1 MLFGSSGVGGVLPEA
16 GSGICRVG
24 LHRPSHR
31 EGLLL
36 SFGFGKRLRTMASD
50 NKAGV
55 MNPLQA
61 LEQRLQQHGDAVAFV
76 QPLGG
81 GELREYTWKDV
92 DDEAR
97 RIAAYLHAQGMEKGD
112 HVALVSKNCAE
123 WIITDVAIWMAGGVS
138 VPLYPTLVAETVR
151 QIMEHSESKFL
162 FVGKLDDWDMMKAGV
177 PDGVKQIA
185 LSLAPEDALNAF
197 PKWSDVIRETA
208 PLTEVNT
215 PDMADLATIVY
226 TSGTTGM
233 PKGVMHD
240 FQGLSIVG
248 EKMIKVYNL
257 EPNERMISYLPLS
270 HVAERVAVEIAVL
283 YVGNKIFFAE
293 SLDTF
298 GEDIKRA
305 QPTVFFAV
313 PRIWSKFYQKASE
326 AVPPKKLNTLLKIP
340 FLNKI
345 IKKKV
350 LGAMGLDECRIALS
364 GAAALSPDIITW
376 FKKLGLEILEV
387 YGMTENLAWS
397 HTTEEGDQQIG
408 WVGTPN
414 DGVECRIG
422 DGGEIMVRSLGNMK
436 GYYKQPEKT
445 AEDLT
450 EDGWLHTGDVGEIDA
465 KGRLR
470 ITGRVKEIFKT
481 EKGKYVAPAPI
492 ENRIVT
498 LPGLELACV
507 IGQGMPQPIALLNIT
522 PEEQEKL
529 SNGAEKEHFTKE
541 LEKLLAQ
548 VNEQLDPHER
558 MSTLVVC
565 KEAWTVENNMIT
577 PTLKLKR
584 NEIEKHYADGI
595 AQWGKTR
602 GVVWEA

>member
-1 MLFGSSGVGGVLPEA
+1 
-16 GSGICRVG
+16 
-24 LHRPSHR
+24 
-31 EGLLL
+31 
-36 SFGFGKRLRTMASD
+36 MASD

-197 PKWSDVIRETA
+197 PKWSDIIRETA

-326 AVPPKKLNTLLKIP
+326 AVPPKN
-340 FLNKI
+340 
-345 IKKKV
+345 
-350 LGAMGLDECRIALS
+350 
-364 GAAALSPDIITW
+364 AAQDSLPEQD
-376 FKKLGLEILEV
+376 
-387 YGMTENLAWS
+387 
-397 HTTEEGDQQIG
+397 HQEESAG
-408 WVGTPN
+408 
-414 DGVECRIG
+414 
-422 DGGEIMVRSLGNMK
+422 
-436 GYYKQPEKT
+436 
-445 AEDLT
+445 
-450 EDGWLHTGDVGEIDA
+450 
-465 KGRLR
+465 
-470 ITGRVKEIFKT
+470 
-481 EKGKYVAPAPI
+481 
-492 ENRIVT
+492 
-498 LPGLELACV
+498 
-507 IGQGMPQPIALLNIT
+507 
-522 PEEQEKL
+522 
-529 SNGAEKEHFTKE
+529 SNGA
-541 LEKLLAQ
+541 
-548 VNEQLDPHER
+548 
-558 MSTLVVC
+558 
-565 KEAWTVENNMIT
+565 
-577 PTLKLKR
+577 
-584 NEIEKHYADGI
+584 
-595 AQWGKTR
+595 
-602 GVVWEA
+602 

>member
-1 MLFGSSGVGGVLPEA
+1 MTTEKSVL
-16 GSGICRVG
+16 
-24 LHRPSHR
+24 
-31 EGLLL
+31 
-36 SFGFGKRLRTMASD
+36 T
-50 NKAGV
+50 
-55 MNPLQA
+55 PLQA
-61 LEQRLQQHGDAVAFV
+61 LAQRCSQHGDAVAFV

-81 GELREYTWKDV
+81 GKLREYTWKQV
-92 DDEAR
+92 DEEAR
-97 RIAAYLHAQGMEKGD
+97 KIAAYLQSQGMQKGD

-177 PDGVKQIA
+177 PEGVAQIA
-185 LSLAPEDALNAF
+185 LSLAPEDALQSF
-197 PKWSDVIRETA
+197 PKWSDIIRDTV
-208 PLTEVNT
+208 PLADVNV
-215 PDMADLATIVY
+215 PDLGDLATIVY

-240 FQGLSIVG
+240 FASLSTVG
-248 EKMIKVYNL
+248 EKMIKVYDL
-257 EPNERMISYLPLS
+257 KPDERMISYLPLS

-326 AVPPKKLNTLLKIP
+326 AVPPKKLNRLLKIP

-364 GAAALSPDIITW
+364 GAAALSPEIITW
-376 FKKLGLEILEV
+376 FKKLDLEILEV

-422 DGGEIMVRSLGNMK
+422 EGGEILVRSLGNMK

-450 EDGWLHTGDVGEIDA
+450 EDGWLRTGDVGEIDG

-492 ENRIVT
+492 ENRLST
-498 LPGLELACV
+498 MPGLELACV
-507 IGQGMPQPIALLNIT
+507 IGQGMGQPVALLNIT
-522 PEEQEKL
+522 PEEQERL
-529 SNGAEKEHFTKE
+529 SKGSEKEHFTKE
-541 LEKLLAQ
+541 LEKLLAR
-548 VNEQLDPHER
+548 VNEVLDPHER
-558 MSTLVVC
+558 MTTLIVC
-565 KEAWTVENNMIT
+565 KDAWSVENNLIT

-584 NEIEKHYADGI
+584 NEIEKRYGDDI
-595 AQWGKTR
+595 VQWSKTR

>member
-1 MLFGSSGVGGVLPEA
+1 MTTDNKTGVVTPLKALQQRCDKQGSS
-16 GSGICRVG
+16 
-24 LHRPSHR
+24 
-31 EGLLL
+31 
-36 SFGFGKRLRTMASD
+36 
-50 NKAGV
+50 
-55 MNPLQA
+55 
-61 LEQRLQQHGDAVAFV
+61 VAFV
-76 QPLGG
+76 QPMGG
-81 GELREYTWKDV
+81 GELREYTWKQIDE
-92 DDEAR
+92 EAR
-97 RIAAYLHAQGMEKGD
+97 KIAAYLQSQGMQKGD

-123 WIITDVAIWMAGGVS
+123 WIITDLAIWMAGGVS
-138 VPLYPTLVAETVR
+138 VPLYPTLVEETVR
-151 QIMEHSESKFL
+151 QILEHSESKFL
-162 FVGKLDDWDMMKAGV
+162 FVGKLDDWEMMKNGV

-185 LSLAPEDALNAF
+185 FTLAPESALSAF
-197 PKWSDVIRETA
+197 PKWPDIIRDTA
-208 PLTEVNT
+208 PLAEVNE
-215 PDMADLATIVY
+215 PDLSDLATIVY

-240 FQGLSIVG
+240 FNAFSIVG
-248 EKMIKVYNL
+248 EKMIKVYDL
-257 EPNERMISYLPLS
+257 QPDERMISYLPLS
-270 HVAERVAVEIAVL
+270 HVAERVAVEIAQL
-283 YVGNKIFFAE
+283 YVGNKVFFAE

-326 AVPPKKLNTLLKIP
+326 AVPPKKLNKLLKIP
-340 FLNKI
+340 FLNKV

-350 LGAMGLDECRIALS
+350 LGAMGLDQCRIALS
-364 GAAALSPDIITW
+364 GAAALSPEIITW
-376 FKKLGLEILEV
+376 FKKLDLEILEV

-422 DGGEIMVRSLGNMK
+422 EGGEILVRSLGNMK
-436 GYYKQPEKT
+436 GYYKQPDKT

-450 EDGWLHTGDVGEIDA
+450 DDGWLHTGDVGEIDP

-492 ENRIVT
+492 ENRLVT

-507 IGQGMPQPIALLNIT
+507 IGEGMGQPIALLNLT
-522 PEEQEKL
+522 PEEQDKL
-529 SNGAEKEHFTKE
+529 SKGSGKEQFTKE
-541 LEKLLAQ
+541 LEQLLAR
-548 VNEQLDPHER
+548 VNTELDPHER
-558 MSTLVVC
+558 LTCLVVC
-565 KEAWTVENNMIT
+565 KEAWTVENSMIT

-584 NEIEKHYADGI
+584 NEIEKHYAEGI
-595 AQWGKTR
+595 AQWSKTK

>member
-1 MLFGSSGVGGVLPEA
+1 MS
-16 GSGICRVG
+16 
-24 LHRPSHR
+24 
-31 EGLLL
+31 
-36 SFGFGKRLRTMASD
+36 
-50 NKAGV
+50 
-55 MNPLQA
+55 PLKA
-61 LEQRLQQHGDAVAFV
+61 LEQRCEKQGQSVAMV
-76 QPLGG
+76 QPMGG
-81 GELREYTWKDV
+81 GELQDYTWARIN
-92 DDEAR
+92 DEAR
-97 RIAAYLHAQGMEKGD
+97 RMAAYLQSQGVQKGD

-123 WIITDVAIWMAGGVS
+123 WIIADLAIWMAGAVS

-162 FVGKLDDWDMMKAGV
+162 FVGKLDDWDIMKGGV
-177 PDGVKQIA
+177 PDGVKQVA
-185 LSLAPEDALNAF
+185 FTLAPRDALNDF
-197 PKWSDVIRETA
+197 PNWGDIIRDTA
-208 PLTEVNT
+208 PLEQVAE
-215 PDMADLATIVY
+215 PAMEDIATIIY

-240 FQGLSIVG
+240 FQSFSIVG

-257 EPNERMISYLPLS
+257 TPEERMISYLPLS
-270 HVAERVAVEIAVL
+270 HVAERVAVEIAQL
-283 YVGNKIFFAE
+283 YVGGKIFFAE
-293 SLDTF
+293 SLETF

-313 PRIWSKFYQKASE
+313 PRIWSKLYQKASE
-326 AVPPKKLNTLLKIP
+326 AVPPKKLNKLLKIP
-340 FLNKI
+340 FLNKV

-350 LGAMGLDECRIALS
+350 LGAMGLDQCRIALS

-376 FKKLGLEILEV
+376 FKKLDLEILEV

-397 HTTEEGDQQIG
+397 HTTEEGDQKIG

-422 DGGEIMVRSLGNMK
+422 EGGEIMVRSLGNMK

-450 EDGWLHTGDVGEIDA
+450 EDGWLHTGDVGEIDE

-492 ENRIVT
+492 ENRLST
-498 LPGLELACV
+498 QPGLELSCV
-507 IGQGMPQPIALLNIT
+507 IGQGMGQPIALLNIT
-522 PEEQEKL
+522 PEEQVKL
-529 SNGAEKEHFTKE
+529 SKASEKEHFTKE
-541 LEKLLAQ
+541 LEALLAR
-548 VNEQLDPHER
+548 VNNELDPHER
-558 MSTLVVC
+558 MTTLVVC
-565 KEAWTVENNMIT
+565 KDAWTVENNLIT

-584 NEIEKHYADGI
+584 NEIEKRYADDI
-595 AQWGKTR
+595 PKWAKTK

>member
-1 MLFGSSGVGGVLPEA
+1 
-16 GSGICRVG
+16 
-24 LHRPSHR
+24 
-31 EGLLL
+31 
-36 SFGFGKRLRTMASD
+36 
-50 NKAGV
+50 
-55 MNPLQA
+55 
-61 LEQRLQQHGDAVAFV
+61 
-76 QPLGG
+76 
-81 GELREYTWKDV
+81 
-92 DDEAR
+92 
-97 RIAAYLHAQGMEKGD
+97 
-112 HVALVSKNCAE
+112 
-123 WIITDVAIWMAGGVS
+123 
-138 VPLYPTLVAETVR
+138 
-151 QIMEHSESKFL
+151 
-162 FVGKLDDWDMMKAGV
+162 MMKAGV
-177 PDGVKQIA
+177 PEGVAQIA
-185 LSLAPEDALNAF
+185 LSLAPEDALQSF
-197 PKWSDVIRETA
+197 PKWSDIIRDTV
-208 PLTEVNT
+208 PLADVNV
-215 PDMADLATIVY
+215 PDLGDLATIVY

-240 FQGLSIVG
+240 FASLSTVG
-248 EKMIKVYNL
+248 EKMIKVYDL
-257 EPNERMISYLPLS
+257 KPDERMISYLPLS

-326 AVPPKKLNTLLKIP
+326 AVPPKKLNRLLKIP

-364 GAAALSPDIITW
+364 GAAALSPEIITW
-376 FKKLGLEILEV
+376 FKKLDLEILEV

-422 DGGEIMVRSLGNMK
+422 EGGEILVRSLGNMK

-450 EDGWLHTGDVGEIDA
+450 EDGWLRTGDVGEIDG

-492 ENRIVT
+492 ENRLST
-498 LPGLELACV
+498 MPGLELACV
-507 IGQGMPQPIALLNIT
+507 IGQGMGQPVALLNIT
-522 PEEQEKL
+522 PEEQERL
-529 SNGAEKEHFTKE
+529 SKGSEKEHFTKE
-541 LEKLLAQ
+541 LEKLLAR
-548 VNEQLDPHER
+548 VNEVLDPHER
-558 MSTLVVC
+558 MTTLIVC
-565 KEAWTVENNMIT
+565 KDAWSVENNLIT

-584 NEIEKHYADGI
+584 NEIEKRYGDDI
-595 AQWGKTR
+595 VQWSKTR

>member
-1 MLFGSSGVGGVLPEA
+1 M
-16 GSGICRVG
+16 
-24 LHRPSHR
+24 
-31 EGLLL
+31 
-36 SFGFGKRLRTMASD
+36 T
-50 NKAGV
+50 
-55 MNPLQA
+55 PLQA
-61 LEQRLQQHGDAVAFV
+61 LAQRRSQHGDAVAFV

-81 GELREYTWKDV
+81 GELREYTWKQV
-92 DDEAR
+92 DEEAR
-97 RIAAYLHAQGMEKGD
+97 KIAAYLQSQGMKKGD

-177 PDGVKQIA
+177 PDDVQQIA
-185 LSLAPEDALNAF
+185 LSLAPEDALQAF
-197 PKWSDVIRETA
+197 PKWPDIIRDTA
-208 PLTEVNT
+208 PLAEVNV
-215 PDMADLATIVY
+215 PDLKDLATIVY

-240 FQGLSIVG
+240 FESLSTVG
-248 EKMIKVYNL
+248 EKMIKVYDL
-257 EPNERMISYLPLS
+257 KPDERMISYLPLS

-326 AVPPKKLNTLLKIP
+326 AVPPKKLNRLLKIP

-364 GAAALSPDIITW
+364 GAAALSPEIITW
-376 FKKLGLEILEV
+376 FKKLDLEILEV

-422 DGGEIMVRSLGNMK
+422 EGGEILVRSLGNMK

-450 EDGWLHTGDVGEIDA
+450 EDGWLRTGDVGEIDG

-492 ENRIVT
+492 ENRLST
-498 LPGLELACV
+498 MPGLELACV
-507 IGQGMPQPIALLNIT
+507 IGQGMGQPVALLNIT
-522 PEEQEKL
+522 PEEQERL
-529 SNGAEKEHFTKE
+529 SKGSEKQHFTKE
-541 LEKLLAQ
+541 LEKLLAR
-548 VNEQLDPHER
+548 VNEVLDPHER
-558 MSTLVVC
+558 MTTLIVC
-565 KEAWTVENNMIT
+565 KDAWSVENNLIT

-584 NEIEKHYADGI
+584 NEIEKRYADDI
-595 AQWGKTR
+595 VQWSKTR

>member
-1 MLFGSSGVGGVLPEA
+1 M
-16 GSGICRVG
+16 
-24 LHRPSHR
+24 
-31 EGLLL
+31 
-36 SFGFGKRLRTMASD
+36 T
-50 NKAGV
+50 
-55 MNPLQA
+55 PLQA
-61 LEQRLQQHGDAVAFV
+61 LAQRRSQHGDAVAFV

-81 GELREYTWKDV
+81 GELREYTWKQV
-92 DDEAR
+92 DEEAR
-97 RIAAYLHAQGMEKGD
+97 KIAAYLQSQGMKKGD

-177 PDGVKQIA
+177 PDGVQQIA
-185 LSLAPEDALNAF
+185 LSLAPDDALQAF
-197 PKWSDVIRETA
+197 PKWPDIIRDTA
-208 PLTEVNT
+208 PLAEINV
-215 PDMADLATIVY
+215 PDLKDLATIVY

-240 FQGLSIVG
+240 FESLSAVG
-248 EKMIKVYNL
+248 EKMIKVYDL
-257 EPNERMISYLPLS
+257 KPDERMISYLPLS

-326 AVPPKKLNTLLKIP
+326 AVPPKKLNRLLKIP

-364 GAAALSPDIITW
+364 GAAALSPEIITW
-376 FKKLGLEILEV
+376 FKKLDLEILEV

-422 DGGEIMVRSLGNMK
+422 EGGEILVRSLGNMK

-450 EDGWLHTGDVGEIDA
+450 EDGWLRTGDVGEIDG

-492 ENRIVT
+492 ENRLST
-498 LPGLELACV
+498 MPGLELACV
-507 IGQGMPQPIALLNIT
+507 IGEGMGQPVALLNIT
-522 PEEQEKL
+522 PEEQERL
-529 SNGAEKEHFTKE
+529 SKGSEKEHFTKE
-541 LEKLLAQ
+541 LEKLLAR
-548 VNEQLDPHER
+548 VNEVLDPHER
-558 MSTLVVC
+558 MTTLIVC
-565 KEAWTVENNMIT
+565 KDAWSVENNLIT

-584 NEIEKHYADGI
+584 NEIEKRYGDDI
-595 AQWGKTR
+595 AQWSKTR

>member
-1 MLFGSSGVGGVLPEA
+1 MITDKSTITPLKALA
-16 GSGICRVG
+16 
-24 LHRPSHR
+24 
-31 EGLLL
+31 
-36 SFGFGKRLRTMASD
+36 RLCS
-50 NKAGV
+50 
-55 MNPLQA
+55 
-61 LEQRLQQHGDAVAFV
+61 QQGDAVAFV

-81 GELREYTWKDV
+81 GELREYTWKQV
-92 DDEAR
+92 DEEAR
-97 RIAAYLHAQGMEKGD
+97 KIAAYLQSIGMQKGD

-151 QIMEHSESKFL
+151 QILEHSESKFL
-162 FVGKLDDWDMMKAGV
+162 FVGKLDDWDIMKAGV
-177 PDGVKQIA
+177 PDGVQQIA
-185 LSLAPEDALNAF
+185 LSLAPADVLKDF
-197 PKWSDVIRETA
+197 PKWPDIIRDTA
-208 PLTEVNT
+208 PLLEVNAPALT
-215 PDMADLATIVY
+215 DLATIVY

-240 FQGLSIVG
+240 FEGLSTVG
-248 EKMIKVYNL
+248 EKMIKLYDL
-257 EPNERMISYLPLS
+257 KPDGRMISYLPLS

-326 AVPPKKLNTLLKIP
+326 ALPPKKLNLLLKIP
-340 FLNKI
+340 IVNKI
-345 IKKKV
+345 IKKKI

-364 GAAALSPDIITW
+364 GAAALSPEIIAW
-376 FKKLGLEILEV
+376 FKKLDLEILEG

-397 HTTEEGDQQIG
+397 HSTEEGDQQIG

-422 DGGEIMVRSLGNMK
+422 DGGEILVRSVGNLK
-436 GYYKQPEKT
+436 GYYKQPDKT

-450 EDGWLHTGDVGEIDA
+450 EDGWLHTGDVGEIDG

-492 ENRIVT
+492 ENRLST
-498 LPGLELACV
+498 MPGLELACV
-507 IGQGMPQPIALLNIT
+507 IGQGMGQPVALLNLT
-522 PEEQEKL
+522 PEEQERL
-529 SNGAEKEHFTKE
+529 SKDGEKERFNKE
-541 LEKLLAQ
+541 LEKLLAR
-548 VNEQLDPHER
+548 VNEELDPHER
-558 MSTLVVC
+558 LTTLIVC
-565 KEAWTVENNMIT
+565 KDAWTVENNLIT

-584 NEIEKHYADGI
+584 NEIEKRYGDAI
-595 AQWGKTR
+595 VRWSKTR